1 MSEQELRGKIVKILE
16 EYKEWF
22 IEEDYKRD
30 IAKIDYKGIA
40 DVLIENGIGDVSE
53 LKKHRVQ
60 IMKDGT
66 IQQLYSGEEVEQIVK
81 ERDEYK
87 HRTEVAE
94 KALQTADELGEL
106 CGKKEDYI
114 QQAEKQL
121 EGGGEEKM
129 IKTFIFV
136 EDGSVD
142 IDELKN
148 SVGDDT
154 LITTYRQGGHPP
166 SIQQPRDAVSQY
178 KDKSFEETKIVLNEV
193 LGWYKMSKK
202 LRKKLDELFG
212 KYYV

>member
-87 HRTEVAE
+87 HRAEVAE
-94 KALQTADELGEL
+94 RALKNVCRNIIEDE
-106 CGKKEDYI
+106 EDGIEVAPRDEVLYNAYLW
-114 QQAEKQL
+114 QAEKELQ
-121 EGGGEEKM
+121 EERK
-129 IKTFIFV
+129 
-136 EDGSVD
+136 
-142 IDELKN
+142 DEQFYL
-148 SVGDDT
+148 
-154 LITTYRQGGHPP
+154 
-166 SIQQPRDAVSQY
+166 
-178 KDKSFEETKIVLNEV
+178 
-193 LGWYKMSKK
+193 
-202 LRKKLDELFG
+202 
-212 KYYV
+212 